1 MKLTPRTSYPRFYII
16 NGKVVL
22 IPDGMCVHSALVDV
36 LEMEIEHAIKL
47 LNIWH
52 EAFGAECYNDSLTA
66 LNAETEQVLRESTAT
81 QTGLGICTPRV
92 LREESTS

>member
-1 MKLTPRTSYPRFYII
+1 MKLTPRTPYPRFDII

-22 IPDGMCVHSALVDV
+22 KSDGMCVHSALVDG

-47 LNIWH
+47 LNIWL

-66 LNAETEQVLRESTAT
+66 LNAETEQVLRESTEGPTAPG
-81 QTGLGICTPRV
+81 TGTR
-92 LREESTS
+92 STR

>member
-1 MKLTPRTSYPRFYII
+1 
-16 NGKVVL
+16 
-22 IPDGMCVHSALVDV
+22 MCVHSALVDG

-66 LNAETEQVLRESTAT
+66 LNAETEQVLRESTEGPIYLGTST
-81 QTGLGICTPRV
+81 QSIPQ
-92 LREESTS
+92 EESTS